1 MTITLHNRQSTKLW
15 FTGKL
20 KLIVVIVNVKLKP

>member
-1 MTITLHNRQSTKLW
+1 MF

-20 KLIVVIVNVKLKP
+20 KLIVLSVDRLLFILFALATL